1 MLFSVEPEL
10 EHRGGHAA
18 VRSGADLSQ
27 HRRGG
32 ADPLQLDVTLDG
44 VGADHVD
51 VIAIRE
57 EAGGAPSESRRGRIL
72 PGPPMH
78 IPEKTSRGGEPGH
91 MVSHKTR
98 AKRLKRGSRC

>member
-32 ADPLQLDVTLDG
+32 ADPLQPRL
-44 VGADHVD
+44 
-51 VIAIRE
+51 
-57 EAGGAPSESRRGRIL
+57 RRCRLSLSDWRGKSPYVFLSFASKSLRIHETFYNSTDKPL
-72 PGPPMH
+72 F
-78 IPEKTSRGGEPGH
+78 
-91 MVSHKTR
+91 
-98 AKRLKRGSRC
+98 